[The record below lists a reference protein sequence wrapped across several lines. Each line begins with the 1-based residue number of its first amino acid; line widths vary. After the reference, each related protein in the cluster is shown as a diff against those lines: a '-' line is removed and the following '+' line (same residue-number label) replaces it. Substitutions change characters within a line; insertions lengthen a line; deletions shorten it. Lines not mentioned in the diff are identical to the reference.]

1 MSIKSIFFTLYL
13 LTGLVFTSFAWH
25 FGYPADAHMGFAYV
39 LGANIFTWPFSSN
52 FYLILRIIGALFV
65 LAIPLYLL
73 AKSDGDA
80 SDD

>member
-1 MSIKSIFFTLYL
+1 MSIKSIFITLYL

-25 FGYPADAHMGFAYV
+25 FGYPTDSHRGFFYV
-39 LGANIFTWPFSSN
+39 LGANMLTWPFSGN
-52 FYLILRIIGALFV
+52 FYLILRIIGSLFV

-73 AKSDGDA
+73 SQKESA